1 MKRTSLR
8 MSSSRFKESTISEI
22 AKTDEGI
29 VVLKKNGDIAM
40 LPKIYDYTDED
51 RSLIYCMVA
60 AMLDL
65 DVVSAEDVKSFM
77 ETDGQSEST
86 DILCFLFR
94 LPDLTGERYQWD
106 GYSMCNPDPIFNKAR
121 EIVRPFLKETSV
133 YYYDSAYEDTTAIDL
148 CEEIY
153 ENKGIHIISVY
164 GEKFNACSLL
174 CLNKLTKPDHIILY
188 CWNPLEQT
196 TDGLAYN
203 CVLDVKNAE
212 TTIITYKSQHGG
224 CQYNGIHLDTSI
236 YLVKE

>member
-1 MKRTSLR
+1 MISRLIE
-8 MSSSRFKESTISEI
+8 SSISEI

-65 DVVSAEDVKSFM
+65 GVVSAEDVKSFM
-77 ETDGQSEST
+77 DSNHQSKST
-86 DILCFLFR
+86 DVLRSLFQ
-94 LPDLTGERYQWD
+94 LPDLTGDRYPWD
-106 GYSMCNPDPIFNKAR
+106 GYSMCNPDPIFIEASG
-121 EIVRPFLKETSV
+121 IVRPFLKETSV
-133 YYYDSAYEDTTAIDL
+133 YYYDSAYEAPTAMDL
-148 CEEIY
+148 YEEIY
-153 ENKGIHIISVY
+153 ENKGIHIINVY

-224 CQYNGIHLDTSI
+224 CQYNDIHLDTSI